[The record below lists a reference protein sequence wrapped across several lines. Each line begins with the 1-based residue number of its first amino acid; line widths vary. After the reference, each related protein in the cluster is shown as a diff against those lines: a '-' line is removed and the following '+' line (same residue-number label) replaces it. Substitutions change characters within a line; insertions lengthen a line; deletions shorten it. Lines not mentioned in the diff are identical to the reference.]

1 LSDIIKSQSAAGKA
15 GRAAKTETGS
25 LAMPDHGF
33 TSFSDLWQD
42 MADPGSGAI
51 VGDPFKARAEIRM
64 ARSRG
69 DIIIEEARAEAERLK
84 AEGLQQ
90 GLAEGRQQAA
100 VEAARMMRQYEELL
114 GRIQAQRADLHRQYE
129 EDVITLVKAMIEQLV
144 NHEVTVNP
152 RVIQACLRKAMGFVV
167 EQSEVRV
174 RLHPEDF
181 QRIKAAGLDDPALLE
196 GRSQVHLVEDP
207 TVSMGGCFLE
217 SSFGEID
224 ATLECRREQLFAVLD
239 EAFRAAQAAEPR
251 PDDSK

>member
-1 LSDIIKSQSAAGKA
+1 
-15 GRAAKTETGS
+15 
-25 LAMPDHGF
+25 
-33 TSFSDLWQD
+33 
-42 MADPGSGAI
+42 
-51 VGDPFKARAEIRM
+51 
-64 ARSRG
+64 
-69 DIIIEEARAEAERLK
+69 
-84 AEGLQQ
+84 
-90 GLAEGRQQAA
+90 
-100 VEAARMMRQYEELL
+100 MMRQYEELL

-152 RVIQACLRKAMGFVV
+152 RVIQACLRQAMGFVV